1 MKQVIGDHGLARTEK
16 KTGVTPG
23 EYAMMA
29 VIDTGCGMG
38 KNATIL
44 IVKDDMAVHRLTM
57 RLPHHV

>member
-1 MKQVIGDHGLARTEK
+1 MDLARTEK